1 MSQPYDGQYFK
12 FSIFPVL
19 CNRIF
24 SSSFA
29 FLVCFIKKEPIA
41 PKAPLWKYAAIAMT
55 NVCASACQYESLRYV
70 PFTVQM
76 ISKTFKIL
84 PVMLMCTLFLGK
96 KYLPRQWG
104 VAFAVAV
111 GIAAFIAFA
120 PNEDD
125 GKVSS
130 NAWKGFV
137 FLAFF
142 LSFDSMT
149 SVLEERLFRDYEMHA
164 NNQIMYV
171 NMWSALTAMASMIF
185 LGHLGSALVFSSQ
198 HSELAEDVFMMSAA
212 AGMSQYFMFRQIQ
225 EFGALAFTITVNMR
239 QALSIFLS
247 YLTYGHHIL
256 RLQMLGLFI
265 IFVALF
271 SGSAANWFTRRKADE
286 ADSLPRAVS
295 GGQKTGRQSR

>member
-1 MSQPYDGQYFK
+1 
-12 FSIFPVL
+12 
-19 CNRIF
+19 
-24 SSSFA
+24 
-29 FLVCFIKKEPIA
+29 
-41 PKAPLWKYAAIAMT
+41 
-55 NVCASACQYESLRYV
+55 
-70 PFTVQM
+70 
-76 ISKTFKIL
+76 
-84 PVMLMCTLFLGK
+84 
-96 KYLPRQWG
+96 
-104 VAFAVAV
+104 
-111 GIAAFIAFA
+111 
-120 PNEDD
+120 
-125 GKVSS
+125 
-130 NAWKGFV
+130 
-137 FLAFF
+137 
-142 LSFDSMT
+142 MT

>member
-1 MSQPYDGQYFK
+1 
-12 FSIFPVL
+12 
-19 CNRIF
+19 
-24 SSSFA
+24 
-29 FLVCFIKKEPIA
+29 
-41 PKAPLWKYAAIAMT
+41 MT
-55 NVCASACQYESLRYV
+55 NVCASACQYESLKYV

-84 PVMLMCTLFLGK
+84 PVMLMCTLVLGK
-96 KYLPRQWG
+96 RYLARQWT
-104 VAFAVAV
+104 VALAVAV

-120 PNEDD
+120 PVEED
-125 GKVSS
+125 GKVSGQS
-130 NAWKGFV
+130 WWKGFV
-137 FLAFF
+137 FLTFF

-171 NMWSALTAMASMIF
+171 NMWSALTASMSMMF
-185 LGHLGSALVFSSQ
+185 LGHLGPALVFAYE

-225 EFGALAFTITVNMR
+225 EFGALAFTITVNIR

-271 SGSAANWFTRRKADE
+271 SGSAANWFARRKADPP
-286 ADSLPRAVS
+286 DSLPRTS
-295 GGQKTGRQSR
+295 GGQKSGRQSQ